1 MADNYLER
9 KMEAYQA
16 RKAGGKT
23 PKRTGVAKTRR
34 VFVTGGAAGIGRAI
48 VKAFRSA
55 GHRVAFCDVDEA
67 KGKELAL
74 RTGATFY
81 PVDVREANRLEDC
94 MNQLFEAWGDLDVL
108 INNVGVSDFKP
119 LTACSVE

>member
-55 GHRVAFCDVDEA
+55 GHRVAFCDVDETA
-67 KGKELAL
+67 GRELAL
-74 RTGATFY
+74 HTGTDFF
-81 PVDVREANRLEDC
+81 P
-94 MNQLFEAWGDLDVL
+94 LDVT
-108 INNVGVSDFKP
+108 NVATLEQCVQHLCLPEYVYQS
-119 LTACSVE
+119 AEQHRQAYR